1 MKLST
6 VWIVRDP
13 GPRSTLADVCFSKPV
28 ERLGMYA
35 VGAGALTWADEHHAL
50 YTTAAEAE
58 ADALERL
65 AKRNA
70 TREPQ

>member
-13 GPRSTLADVCFSKPV
+13 GPRRTLADVCFSVPV
-28 ERLGMYA
+28 EQLGMYA

-58 ADALERL
+58 SDAQERM
-65 AKRNA
+65 AAR
-70 TREPQ
+70 